1 MRMLVCSINEEEKY
15 DGRGKNATGRGCKI
29 QKILHDFCP
38 NSMAVAAAPLK
49 DRVFKIGILNIG
61 SSAPAAE
68 ICAGQHNRL
77 LRRQHCSSLCSQS
90 EGHEHVA
97 NMTNALRHDFVRFLA
112 VFGRHNIRPP
122 HFASKVS
129 YSASPQTFA
138 ECLRSAFC
146 CYAAML
152 FGSKPRRVFL
162 DLEPPTRQNA
172 HLSSAQNAAQRKVAP
187 FLYLEEPPK
196 GGRTIAKLSFEA
208 RREA

>member
-1 MRMLVCSINEEEKY
+1 
-15 DGRGKNATGRGCKI
+15 
-29 QKILHDFCP
+29 
-38 NSMAVAAAPLK
+38 MAVAAAPLK
-49 DRVFKIGILNIG
+49 YKVFKIGILNIG

-97 NMTNALRHDFVRFLA
+97 NMTNALGHDFVGFSVL
-112 VFGRHNIRPP
+112 VRHNIRPP

-138 ECLRSAFC
+138 ECLHSASC

-152 FGSKPRRVFL
+152 FGSKPRRDF
-162 DLEPPTRQNA
+162 
-172 HLSSAQNAAQRKVAP
+172 SG
-187 FLYLEEPPK
+187 F
-196 GGRTIAKLSFEA
+196 
-208 RREA
+208 